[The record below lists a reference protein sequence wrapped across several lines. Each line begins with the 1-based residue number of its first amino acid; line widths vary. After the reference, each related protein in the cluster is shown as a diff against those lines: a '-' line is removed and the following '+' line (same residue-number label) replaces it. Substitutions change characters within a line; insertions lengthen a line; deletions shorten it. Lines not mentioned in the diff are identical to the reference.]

1 MLFIACMSQSS
12 FSSSDPPDWAIQ
24 GTSPQPFRASRSS
37 CTPWVFLLEQ
47 GIGATPSNYEKTP
60 SGPGNN
66 EGLPREKSFHWFEN
80 VRIDSESTIV
90 DQAGKC
96 LAPNKVPS
104 LLKSNRWNRTE
115 VLEINSFN
123 FHLIVLIK

>member
-1 MLFIACMSQSS
+1 MSQSS
-12 FSSSDPPDWAIQ
+12 FSSSDPPDWAIK

-37 CTPWVFLLEQ
+37 CTPWVFLLLEQ

-66 EGLPREKSFHWFEN
+66 KGLPKYWLPREECFHWFEN

-96 LAPNKVPS
+96 LAPNRVSFFCLNLTDGTGRRFWK
-104 LLKSNRWNRTE
+104 LT
-115 VLEINSFN
+115 VLTST
-123 FHLIVLIK
+123 